1 MELDRN
7 AIIDRVQSKTTTID
21 EFNFDK
27 LIAPPLCSLLSM
39 EDIDKLY
46 YIATSVKYSGNARKK
61 YKAIDDILKPR
72 GFTKLGSGTNRVV
85 YKFLEDS
92 RFVLKIAVDAVGI
105 KDNPKEFI
113 NQNIYKPFVTKVFE
127 VDPSG
132 VVAVVER
139 VNPITSREEFLS
151 IADDVFAVINE
162 WFLGKYVM
170 ADIGT
175 KFFMNWSTRT
185 GFGPVL
191 LDFPYVYELDGNKLY
206 CSAPDNNSET
216 GLCGGEIDYDDGFNF
231 LHCTKCGAQY
241 RVRELAKA
249 IKEETVMVKGNR
261 RKSTMK
267 VAVRRNGVTISTAEE
282 TLGQEVAKIE
292 KRSVV
297 ESRPT
302 GSLKVSIK
310 GKSEPKSQQ
319 GNKPYNNGYKKNN
332 HHQKSNNYSNGG
344 NNRGVV
350 RDTTQQ
356 HSTATPEKKEFEEP
370 VMMPTY
376 TTEQLA
382 GKTFEF
388 SSHDAENDLLIL
400 KTEDDVKI
408 CLDLTTIDKEV
419 YDIFFEQS
427 DYMLE
432 LENTKKDLIAKEEA
446 LEAEKEGN
454 ASLSDQL
461 DVANKGVED
470 LQKTIDIIDEQLKNK
485 DAEIEK
491 LQALVDECKTT
502 DEASTRENE
511 TLLEQLKEK
520 DDKIMSLQRLLDQAN
535 SVEKTEDE
543 PMETS
548 DDIGEPDEDETS
560 VPISLVKEKDDEID
574 QLNKTI
580 LEMTEEITKLST
592 EASKKSDD
600 EITSEKL
607 KKDLEREKAKVAST
621 KEDYEAKMKA
631 LEDMLQKSNET
642 IDSLM
647 SDESLP
653 EVPLVASSKGID
665 FDKFTGFS
673 CIHGVTTSFNQILD
687 TINADKD
694 LKYTTFGD
702 DHTVIVFPDGNG
714 GFIKDVDDNTIVAV
728 SVNNVVLDDLKIV
741 GRDHYDS
748 SMKRYEAL
756 KKMRNTKP
764 TPVGVNQK

>member
-206 CSAPDNNSET
+206 CSAPDNNTET

-292 KRSVV
+292 KRLVV

-302 GSLKVSIK
+302 GSLKVSVK
-310 GKSEPKSQQ
+310 GKSEPKPQQ

-332 HHQKSNNYSNGG
+332 HQQNKSNNYSNGG

-350 RDTTQQ
+350 RDTTQK
-356 HSTATPEKKEFEEP
+356 HSTVVPEKKEFEEP

-376 TTEQLA
+376 TAEQLA

-388 SSHDAENDLLIL
+388 SSHDAENNLLIL
-400 KTEDDVKI
+400 KTEDGVKI
-408 CLDLTTIDKEV
+408 CLDFTTIDKEV

-432 LENTKKDLIAKEEA
+432 LENAKKDLIAKEEA

-470 LQKTIDIIDEQLKNK
+470 LQKTIDLIDDELKKK

-502 DEASTRENE
+502 DDVSTRENE

-543 PMETS
+543 PMTTS
-548 DDIGEPDEDETS
+548 DEIGEPDEDEQ
-560 VPISLVKEKDDEID
+560 ID

-600 EITSEKL
+600 TITSEKL

-631 LEDMLQKSNET
+631 LEDMLQKSSET
-642 IDSLM
+642 IDFLM
-647 SDESLP
+647 SDKSLP
-653 EVPLVASSKGID
+653 EVPLVASTKGIN
-665 FDKFTGFS
+665 FDEYTGFS
-673 CIHGVTTSFNQILD
+673 CIHGVTTSFNNILD
-687 TINADKD
+687 TIDADKEW
-694 LKYTTFGD
+694 KYTE
-702 DHTVIVFPDGNG
+702 DHTVIAFPDGNG
-714 GFIKDVDDNTIVAV
+714 GFIKDIDDNTIVAV
-728 SVNNVVLDDLKIV
+728 SINDVVLDDLKIV
-741 GRDHYDS
+741 GKNHYDS
-748 SMKRYEAL
+748 LMKRYEAL
-756 KKMRNTKP
+756 KKMKNTKP

>member
-7 AIIDRVQSKTTTID
+7 VIIDRVQSKTTTID

-151 IADDVFAVINE
+151 IADDVFVVINE

-206 CSAPDNNSET
+206 CSAPDNNTET

-282 TLGQEVAKIE
+282 TLGQEVTKIE
-292 KRSVV
+292 KRLVV

-302 GSLKVSIK
+302 GSLKVSVK
-310 GKSEPKSQQ
+310 GKSEPKPQQ

-332 HHQKSNNYSNGG
+332 HHQNKNNYSNGV

-350 RDTTQQ
+350 RDTTQK
-356 HSTATPEKKEFEEP
+356 HSTVVPEKKEFEEP

-376 TTEQLA
+376 TAEQLA

-400 KTEDDVKI
+400 KTEDGVKI
-408 CLDLTTIDKEV
+408 CLDFTTIDKEV

-432 LENTKKDLIAKEEA
+432 LENAKKDLIAKEEA

-470 LQKTIDIIDEQLKNK
+470 LQKTIDLIDDELKKK

-502 DEASTRENE
+502 DEVSTRENE

-543 PMETS
+543 PMTTS
-548 DDIGEPDEDETS
+548 DEIGEPDEDEQ
-560 VPISLVKEKDDEID
+560 ID

-600 EITSEKL
+600 TITSEKL
-607 KKDLEREKAKVAST
+607 KKDLEREKAKVASI

-631 LEDMLQKSNET
+631 LEDMLQKSSET

-647 SDESLP
+647 SDKSLP
-653 EVPLVASSKGID
+653 EVPLVASTKGIN
-665 FDKFTGFS
+665 FDEYTGFS
-673 CIHGVTTSFNQILD
+673 CIHGVTTSFNHILD
-687 TINADKD
+687 TIDADKEW
-694 LKYTTFGD
+694 KYTEYAE
-702 DHTVIVFPDGNG
+702 DHTVIAFPDGNG
-714 GFIKDVDDNTIVAV
+714 GFIKDIDDNTIVAV
-728 SVNNVVLDDLKIV
+728 SINDVVLDDLKIV
-741 GRDHYDS
+741 GKNHYDS
-748 SMKRYEAL
+748 LMKRYEAL

>member
-206 CSAPDNNSET
+206 CSAPDNNTET

-249 IKEETVMVKGNR
+249 IKEETVIVKGNR

-282 TLGQEVAKIE
+282 TLGQEVTKIE
-292 KRSVV
+292 KRLVV

-302 GSLKVSIK
+302 GSLKVSVK
-310 GKSEPKSQQ
+310 GKSEPKPQQ

-332 HHQKSNNYSNGG
+332 HHQNKNNYSNGV

-350 RDTTQQ
+350 RDTT
-356 HSTATPEKKEFEEP
+356 SAPVVKEEPKEFEEA
-370 VMMPTY
+370 VLIPTY
-376 TTEQLA
+376 TAEQLA
-382 GKTFEF
+382 GLTFEF
-388 SSHDAENDLLIL
+388 SSYDAENDLLIL
-400 KTEDDVKI
+400 KADSNIRI
-408 CLDLTTIDKEV
+408 CLDLTTVDKET
-419 YDIFFEQS
+419 YDVFFEQS
-427 DYMLE
+427 NYMLE
-432 LENTKKDLIAKEEA
+432 LENAKKDLVAKEEA

-454 ASLSDQL
+454 ASLSDDL
-461 DVANKGVED
+461 DVANKGIED
-470 LQKTIDIIDEQLKNK
+470 LQKTIEIIDAKLKEK
-485 DAEIEK
+485 EDEIEK
-491 LQALVDECKTT
+491 LNSLINEQNHVDQSFTQQ
-502 DEASTRENE
+502 NE
-511 TLLEQLKEK
+511 SLMEQLKEK
-520 DDKIMSLQRLLDQAN
+520 DETIAEKDKEIEELRRLLEQAN
-535 SVEKTEDE
+535 SVETQA
-543 PMETS
+543 
-548 DDIGEPDEDETS
+548 DDPDSDETS
-560 VPISLVKEKDDEID
+560 VPISLVREKDEQID

-580 LEMTEEITKLST
+580 LDMTEEITKLST
-592 EASKKSDD
+592 EAGNKSDD
-600 EITSEKL
+600 TIAAEKL
-607 KKDLEREKAKVAST
+607 KKDLEREKAKVST
-621 KEDYEAKMKA
+621 QKEDYEAKTKA
-631 LEDMLQKSNET
+631 LEDMLQQANET
-642 IDSLM
+642 IDTLTSA
-647 SDESLP
+647 EAP
-653 EVPLVASSKGID
+653 EVPIVSSSKEID
-665 FDKFTGFS
+665 FDQYDGFS
-673 CIHGVTTSFNQILD
+673 CIHGVTASFNQILD
-687 TINADKD
+687 KLESDEAK
-694 LKYTTFGD
+694 FEE
-702 DHTVIVFPDGNG
+702 DHTVIAFPDGNG
-714 GFIKDVDDNTIVAV
+714 GFIKDIDDNTIVAV
-728 SVNNVVLDDLKIV
+728 SINDVVLDDLKIV
-741 GRDHYDS
+741 GKNHYDS
-748 SMKRYEAL
+748 LMKRYEAL